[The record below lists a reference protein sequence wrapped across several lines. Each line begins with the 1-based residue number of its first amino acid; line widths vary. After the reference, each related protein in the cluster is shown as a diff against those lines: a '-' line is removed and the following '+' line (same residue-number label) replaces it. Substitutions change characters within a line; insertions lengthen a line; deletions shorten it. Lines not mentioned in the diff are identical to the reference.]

1 MIEIPSDISE
11 YQLNNTN
18 LITLAALLRK
28 ESDALM
34 AEWRS
39 EVRQLEVA
47 RHLDIPTLNDHIP
60 DLIEELACELEAC
73 SDETMI
79 EGLKDNPVIHGLDRL
94 ELGFDIE
101 EVVGEYNALRGVI
114 LSLIEAHDLQVKGL
128 MNHTINR
135 VIDKSIGLA
144 VKTYATQKA
153 LEVQQRREEHLSFV
167 AHDLRSPLSTIS
179 MAAQLLEN
187 HLPDAVV
194 EGPTANL
201 LATLGRNVTRLNELI
216 VKVIQEENNLN
227 ADPNEKARRRDVEL
241 KPLVDVLMQD
251 LDPMA
256 VSSHAKLFNQVPA
269 EIIAFADP
277 NLLTLVFQNLIS
289 NAISYT
295 PHGNIIVGARQDP
308 DANSVEC
315 WVSDNG
321 AGIPSAR
328 TEKVFEKLVTDP
340 GRNSGMGLGLAIVR
354 QFVEAHGGTVSVDSV
369 VGVGSTFRFNLPNR
383 ATTNEASQ
391 ATGRA

>member
-1 MIEIPSDISE
+1 MCD
-11 YQLNNTN
+11 
-18 LITLAALLRK
+18 
-28 ESDALM
+28 
-34 AEWRS
+34 WRS
-39 EVRQLEVA
+39 EVRKLGVA
-47 RHLDIPTLNDHIP
+47 KDLDIPTLNDHIP

-94 ELGFDIE
+94 ELGFDVE

-114 LSLIEAHDLQVKGL
+114 LNLIEAHDLQVKGL
-128 MNHTINR
+128 INHTINR

-179 MAAQLLEN
+179 IAAQLLESR
-187 HLPDAVV
+187 LPDAA
-194 EGPTANL
+194 GDAATANL

-227 ADPNEKARRRDVEL
+227 ANPNERARRRDIEL
-241 KPLVDVLMQD
+241 KPLVDTLMKD

-256 VSSHAKLFNQVPA
+256 VSSNAELFNQVP
-269 EIIAFADP
+269 EDIIAFADP

-295 PHGNIIVGARQDP
+295 PHGNIIVSARHDP
-308 DANSVEC
+308 EANSVEC

-321 AGIPSAR
+321 AGIPKER
-328 TEKVFEKLVTDP
+328 TDKIFEKLETDP
-340 GRNSGMGLGLAIVR
+340 ERDTGMGLGLAIVK
-354 QFVEAHGGTVSVDSV
+354 QFVEAHGGSVSVDSV
-369 VGVGSTFRFNLPNR
+369 IGVGSTFRFNLPNR
-383 ATTNEASQ
+383 EASGEPPLAIGQ
-391 ATGRA
+391 A